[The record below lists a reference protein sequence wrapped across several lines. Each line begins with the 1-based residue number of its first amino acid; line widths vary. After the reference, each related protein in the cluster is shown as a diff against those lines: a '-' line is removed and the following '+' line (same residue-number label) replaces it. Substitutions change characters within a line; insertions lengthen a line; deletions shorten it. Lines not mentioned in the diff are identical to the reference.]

1 MSITKTKEQ
10 IWQLAD
16 ESGIAEWYEG
26 RWDPTDLRATD
37 LHDLADSH
45 TVLLEVAKGILC
57 DGPAHYRDR
66 LYAAIEQAEGESV
79 PGLSDPVRGRK
90 AVTNDEDGNLVCIG
104 QFGEAREIE

>member
-16 ESGIAEWYEG
+16 ESGIAEWHEG

-45 TVLLEVAKGILC
+45 TALLEAAKSLYT
-57 DGPAHYRDR
+57 DHALDFLMTRKPAWVDV
-66 LYAAIEQAEGESV
+66 LKKAIEQAEGE
-79 PGLSDPVRGRK
+79 
-90 AVTNDEDGNLVCIG
+90 
-104 QFGEAREIE
+104 